1 MNRLIIRTF
10 ISLIWIV
17 SAIICLAN
25 SEFLMATLFLL
36 VGVVF
41 AATAKKESNRK

>member
-1 MNRLIIRTF
+1 MNRSIIRIF
-10 ISLIWIV
+10 IGLIWIV
-17 SAIICLAN
+17 GAIVCLAN
-25 SEFLMATLFLL
+25 SEFLMAILFLL